1 MRCKRYEVQSKHQEN
16 VMWYLEE
23 FDDDTELQ
31 TEFHLLQD
39 MTVDIVKST
48 LQIDDSDFDLPVG
61 VRQNDVPV
69 EKVPA
74 FAKYMKIPFE
84 AKEGHSYEVSFLAEP
99 K

>member
-1 MRCKRYEVQSKHQEN
+1 
-16 VMWYLEE
+16 MWYLEE
-23 FDDDTELQ
+23 FDDVTELQ

-84 AKEGHSYEVSFLAEP
+84 AKQGHSYEVSFLAE
-99 K
+99 